1 MEVEFKEWPKIPR
14 WQNESYVITEKL
26 DGTNGCVIITDMGDI
41 FAQSRSRVLD
51 ESSAGDNYGFCKW
64 VNGNKQELLRL
75 GVGYH
80 YGEWWGKGIQRN
92 YGMTERKF
100 SLFNIW
106 HPDIPECCSKV
117 PVVEKGLDRA
127 LIRLK
132 EMGSIAAPGFMN
144 PEGLVM
150 SATQNRGVR
159 YKYIVNE

>member
-1 MEVEFKEWPKIPR
+1 MQVEFKEWPKIPR

-26 DGTNGCVIITDMGDI
+26 DGTNGCIIITEVGDI
-41 FAQSRSRVLD
+41 FAQSRSRILD
-51 ESSAGDNYGFCKW
+51 QTSSGDNYGFCKW
-64 VNGNKQELLRL
+64 VVGNKDELLKL

-80 YGEWWGKGIQRN
+80 YGEWWGKGINRN
-92 YGMTERKF
+92 YGLNDRKF

-106 HPDIPECCSKV
+106 IPECPECVDKV
-117 PVVEKGLDRA
+117 PVVEKTLERA
-127 LIRLK
+127 LARIK

-159 YKYIVNE
+159 YKYILN